1 LLRGEGGSG
10 DRGKKKRPPIQA
22 IEIGSSSCVI

>member
-1 LLRGEGGSG
+1 LQGAGGRLS
-10 DRGKKKRPPIQA
+10 RVEKKRPPIQA